1 MRCPHERKEGIE
13 PVCFSSPEETGGGDT
28 TCRCGSHAAAT
39 CMWAAGARVRLCLL
53 CCLCVRGAG
62 APPAPLRRRRQGQEW
77 QFSVCVCVC
86 VLYPCAPR
94 CCVRCPCAVP
104 VGVRWAGSAAR
115 APSVP
120 PGFSLCRG
128 GVGKGTSVCST
139 VLFHLAAKVSWH
151 SPGAQC
157 QLLPLRQSKSLLLKP
172 QGRLSTRDVLG
183 ERRGEVPECSREGL
197 ARI

>member
-86 VLYPCAPR
+86 AVSVCSPLL
-94 CCVRCPCAVP
+94 CAVP
-104 VGVRWAGSAAR
+104 VCGARGCALGWERCPCPLCAPGVLPVPRGCREGHVCLLHGVVSSRCKGFVAQPR
-115 APSVP
+115 RPVPAPSPQTVKIAAP
-120 PGFSLCRG
+120 QASGQAFYPGC
-128 GVGKGTSVCST
+128 
-139 VLFHLAAKVSWH
+139 A
-151 SPGAQC
+151 
-157 QLLPLRQSKSLLLKP
+157 
-172 QGRLSTRDVLG
+172 GR
-183 ERRGEVPECSREGL
+183 EARRGP
-197 ARI
+197 